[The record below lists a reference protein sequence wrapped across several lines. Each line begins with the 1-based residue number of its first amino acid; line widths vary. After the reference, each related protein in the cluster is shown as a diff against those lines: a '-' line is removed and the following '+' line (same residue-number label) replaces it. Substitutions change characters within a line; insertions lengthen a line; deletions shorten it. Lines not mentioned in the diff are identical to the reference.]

1 MLTNKSPE
9 TKNMPTPLSTEHQRP
24 QSVRVIYERGI
35 TARII
40 GTEWHV
46 MNLMGGRSERIDRP
60 ALISE
65 RYGVKPVVV
74 IKRISRD
81 KTIDLLLRKT
91 TQAPFGLEITDVT
104 QKVPKISSVFFKG
117 HNLIYL
123 LEAVQYHCMQLAR
136 HYSRI
141 CKRFSE
147 IPGDESNDCDSA
159 LFSGAPE
166 PYFEFDSLVTAVR
179 RAYDSCRYLL
189 WQYFGAAGEN
199 MPGSIDATLR
209 LCSTLPPHLSERMK
223 TSWSIYGEEVKEY
236 RDCIQHYVPLDFG
249 LSTIK
254 MEKLDQ
260 GPWSA
265 RVLIPDNPSAR
276 SVEKFLYDKN
286 RDALT
291 YGWEVSNEI
300 LEVAMV
306 LLEAIAAHESSAT
319 E

>member
-1 MLTNKSPE
+1 
-9 TKNMPTPLSTEHQRP
+9 MPTPSSTENQRP

-60 ALISE
+60 ALILE

-91 TQAPFGLEITDVT
+91 TQAHFGLEITDVT

-123 LEAVQYHCMQLAR
+123 LEAVQYHCTQLAR

-147 IPGDESNDCDSA
+147 IP
-159 LFSGAPE
+159 
-166 PYFEFDSLVTAVR
+166 
-179 RAYDSCRYLL
+179 
-189 WQYFGAAGEN
+189 
-199 MPGSIDATLR
+199 
-209 LCSTLPPHLSERMK
+209 
-223 TSWSIYGEEVKEY
+223 
-236 RDCIQHYVPLDFG
+236 
-249 LSTIK
+249 
-254 MEKLDQ
+254 
-260 GPWSA
+260 
-265 RVLIPDNPSAR
+265 
-276 SVEKFLYDKN
+276 
-286 RDALT
+286 
-291 YGWEVSNEI
+291 
-300 LEVAMV
+300 
-306 LLEAIAAHESSAT
+306 
-319 E
+319 